1 MFDALD
7 VSLEIVV
14 SVRDVVSRLK
24 RLDPDLASQLR
35 RAVSSVA
42 LNVSEGSRREGRD
55 RLHLYRIAAGS
66 ADEARSAL
74 RLAEAWGHL
83 DADAVQMP
91 LELLDRELAMLYRL
105 SH

>member
-7 VSLEIVV
+7 VGLEVV
-14 SVRDVVSRLK
+14 SSLRDVVARLK
-24 RLDPDLASQLR
+24 DVDRDLASQLR
-35 RAVSSVA
+35 RAASSVA
-42 LNVSEGSRREGRD
+42 LNVSEGSRRVGRD
-55 RLHLYRIAAGS
+55 RKHLFRIAAGS

-83 DADAVQMP
+83 DAASVQRP

>member
-7 VSLEIVV
+7 VGLEVVV
-14 SVRDVVSRLK
+14 SVRDVVSRLQ
-24 RLDPDLASQLR
+24 RFDRDLASQLR

-42 LNVSEGSRREGRD
+42 LNVSEGSRRQGRD
-55 RLHLYRIAAGS
+55 RLHLFRIAAGS

-74 RLAEAWGHL
+74 RLAQAWGHV
-83 DADAVQMP
+83 DADMVRES
-91 LELLDRELAMLYRL
+91 LDLLDRELAMLYRL